1 MLDIAVIRENPELVK
16 KSMRDRQMS
25 VENVDRLLELDKLR
39 RDLLGEA
46 EALKAKRN
54 SESKAIG
61 KAKDPAERQERI
73 AAMKV
78 VSDRIGELDKQTKE
92 TEEELK
98 NIISNIPNIPDE
110 RVPYGVSDAEN
121 QVVKTF
127 GVELQHEFE
136 DKPHWDL
143 GTNLGIID
151 FDRGTRLSGTRFY
164 VLNGQGAQLERALI
178 AYMLDLHKKF

>member
-1 MLDIAVIRENPELVK
+1 MLDIAQIRENPEIVK

-25 VENVDRLLELDKLR
+25 VENVDRLLELDKTR
-39 RDLLGEA
+39 RELLGEA

-78 VSDRIGELDKQTKE
+78 VSDRIAELDKQTKE

-98 NIISNIPNIPDE
+98 TIISNIPNIPDE
-110 RVPYGVSDAEN
+110 KVPYGVSDAEN

-127 GVELQHEFE
+127 GTEMQHDFE

-151 FDRGTRLSGTRFY
+151 FDRGTKLSGTRWSVMTRSTFSSPSNRWLA
-164 VLNGQGAQLERALI
+164 VPSNLV
-178 AYMLDLHKKF
+178 

>member
-1 MLDIAVIRENPELVK
+1 MLDIALIRENPELVK

-25 VENVDRLLELDKLR
+25 VENVDRLLELDKTR
-39 RDLLGEA
+39 RELLGEA

-78 VSDRIGELDKQTKE
+78 VSDRIAELDKQTKE

-110 RVPYGVSDAEN
+110 KVPY
-121 QVVKTF
+121 QT
-127 GVELQHEFE
+127 
-136 DKPHWDL
+136 
-143 GTNLGIID
+143 GTRYFWYGHGII
-151 FDRGTRLSGTRFY
+151 FL
-164 VLNGQGAQLERALI
+164 ALCSQ
-178 AYMLDLHKKF
+178 KR